1 MKKVEELK
9 KEAKETSK
17 NRSRVTIFLNLFY
30 FIILFSYNFAFLKLI
45 MEAKRDNPLYKY
57 KPISFY
63 SHGPALPNV
72 QDISKR

>member
-1 MKKVEELK
+1 
-9 KEAKETSK
+9 
-17 NRSRVTIFLNLFY
+17 
-30 FIILFSYNFAFLKLI
+30 

-72 QDISKR
+72 QDISKRYQFKKNKIFNCLDRFFMRKL